1 MRLHLT
7 RIALSACLI
16 AAVTLVVAALRPLA
30 PDISLGALYTVAVL
44 AAAVWWGLAYAIGV
58 SIASLLVFNWLFLPP
73 VHTFELEDTRNWT
86 ALVVYLVVAV
96 VTSELATR
104 ARRRAREA
112 ERRERDAA
120 LLADLAA
127 RLLERGKLDDLELPE
142 DKDDAAADRLRQ
154 AVVALQALAE
164 ERERLERE
172 AVDAEALRRAD
183 AVKTAVIRSVS
194 HDLRTP
200 LATLESALDGID
212 AELGRGERVRAEL
225 VEAARRE
232 LVRLERYVE
241 NLLDL
246 SRLQAGAARPAPQLW
261 TVDALVAQAL
271 DEVEDDGRVVVE
283 PMESLPPVQTGLA
296 QIQRTL
302 VNVFENALRYSPPG
316 SPVSVGAELVD
327 YEVRIHIADDGP
339 GIAEA
344 EAARIFEPFHHGR
357 SGGAGLGLAIARGFA
372 EANGGRLWLDATSA
386 TGASFVVALPA
397 GPPPQDAA

>member
-1 MRLHLT
+1 
-7 RIALSACLI
+7 
-16 AAVTLVVAALRPLA
+16 
-30 PDISLGALYTVAVL
+30 VL

-283 PMESLPPVQTGLA
+283 PMESLPPVQTDLA

-344 EAARIFEPFHHGR
+344 EAGRIFEPFHHGR

>member
-1 MRLHLT
+1 MRLHLR

-16 AAVTLVVAALRPLA
+16 GAVTLVVAALRPLA

-86 ALVVYLVVAV
+86 ALVVYLAVAV
-96 VTSELATR
+96 VTSELASR

-127 RLLERGKLDDLELPE
+127 RLLERGRLDDLELPE
-142 DKDDAAADRLRQ
+142 DRGDAAADRLRQ
-154 AVVALQALAE
+154 AVLALHALAD

-200 LATLESALDGID
+200 VATLESALDEID
-212 AELGRGERVRAEL
+212 AELGRQEPVRGEL

-232 LVRLERYVE
+232 LGRLERYVE

-261 TVDALVAQAL
+261 TVDALIAQAL

-283 PMESLPPVQTGLA
+283 PMESLPPVQTDLA

-302 VNVFENALRYSPPG
+302 VNLLENALRYSSPG
-316 SPVSVGAELVD
+316 SPVSVGAAVVD
-327 YEVRIHIADDGP
+327 HEVHIRIADDGP
-339 GIAEA
+339 GIAED
-344 EAARIFEPFHHGR
+344 EATLIFEPFHHGR

-372 EANGGRLWLDATSA
+372 EASGGRLWLEPRSA
-386 TGASFVVALPA
+386 KGASFVLALPA
-397 GPPPQDAA
+397 GPSPQENA

>member
-1 MRLHLT
+1 MRLHLR

-16 AAVTLVVAALRPLA
+16 GAVTLVVAALRPLA
-30 PDISLGALYTVAVL
+30 PDISLGALYTIAVL

-96 VTSELATR
+96 VTSELASR

-127 RLLERGKLDDLELPE
+127 RLLERGRLDDLELPK
-142 DKDDAAADRLRQ
+142 DRDDAAADRLRQ
-154 AVVALQALAE
+154 AVLALHALAA

-172 AVDAEALRRAD
+172 AVDAEALRQTD

-212 AELGRGERVRAEL
+212 AELGRGEPVRREL

-232 LVRLERYVE
+232 LGRLERYVE

-261 TVDALVAQAL
+261 TVDALIAQAL

-283 PMESLPPVQTGLA
+283 PMESLPPVQTDLP

-302 VNVFENALRYSPPG
+302 VNLLENALRYSPPG
-316 SPVSVGAELVD
+316 SPVSVAAEVVD
-327 YEVRIHIADDGP
+327 HEVHIRIADDGP
-339 GIAEA
+339 GIAED
-344 EAARIFEPFHHGR
+344 EATRIFEPFHHGP

-372 EANGGRLWLDATSA
+372 EATGGRLWLDAGMA
-386 TGASFVVALPA
+386 NGASFVVALPV
-397 GPPPQDAA
+397 GPSPEENA